1 MSSPGSIFPMKRKP
15 GDAPPAWK
23 VRSNADVAR
32 GAAEKRQREA
42 EAAAWIAEV
51 RARRRPK
58 P

>member
-1 MSSPGSIFPMKRKP
+1 MKRKP